1 MPPLHYLS
9 IGIFVV
15 VYALIALRNFRRFKI
30 PIWTI
35 MLAGAVAMIISGALP
50 LQDAYAAINLDVIFF
65 LLGMFSIVAAMDL
78 SGLLE
83 YLTARMVR
91 LSKTPQR
98 ALALVLFGMGLL
110 SAFLV
115 NDTLALTATPIMLGL
130 SKQMRIKPGVLLIT
144 LALGVTIGSVMT
156 PVGNPQNLLIA
167 LSSGIPNPMLDFL
180 YYLVPPTIIGLVVTF
195 LILRFYYRKDLAKS
209 AEDFGTLPLPPIKD
223 RRLARLSAYVAG
235 IVVAG
240 FFLVGVAQLFGA
252 QGNINLG
259 TVSLFGATLV
269 YLMSTRRREIL
280 ASVDWGIIIFFMSL
294 FIVVQGFWDSN
305 ALQSLLLY
313 LPALNPS
320 DIVVSLGVI
329 ILVSLILSQLLSNVP
344 FVAVYIKAMQAAGF
358 TGSNVKAWVA
368 LAGGSTLAGGLS
380 LLGAASNVIIL
391 EAAESRGSGFS
402 SLEFSKIGLLVTI
415 PNILILY
422 LFLRIL

>member
-1 MPPLHYLS
+1 MPSLHYLP

-35 MLAGAVAMIISGALP
+35 MLAGAVAMIFSGALP

-83 YLTARMVR
+83 YLTARMLR
-91 LSKTPQR
+91 LSRTPQR

-144 LALGVTIGSVMT
+144 LALGVTIGSAMT

-209 AEDFGTLPLPPIKD
+209 AEDFGTIPLPPIKD
-223 RRLARLSAYVAG
+223 GRLARLSAYVAG

-240 FFLVGVAQLFGA
+240 FFLVGVAQLFGV

-259 TVSLFGATLV
+259 TVSLFGATIV
-269 YLMSTRRREIL
+269 YLLSTRRREIL

-329 ILVSLILSQLLSNVP
+329 ILASLIFSQLLSNVP

-358 TGSNVKAWVA
+358 TGTNVKAWVA
-368 LAGGSTLAGGLS
+368 LAGASTLAGGLS

-402 SLEFSKIGLLVTI
+402 SLEFSKVGLLVTI